1 MINIRTLALTV
12 SALAL
17 VTSPGFAASGNHQG
31 FYVGGGAGVTIPQDN
46 EITSKTGV
54 ATHKLSFDP
63 GWLVDGQVGYAFG
76 NGLRTEVE
84 VGYRRAKADSI
95 TNPNSNAA
103 LAAGGHYGV
112 LNTMVNVIYDM
123 PINWVLTPYI
133 GAGVGYAHVWA
144 KDLRTASSTTTL
156 VNASDST
163 SGNFAY
169 QAIGGFSYEIAR
181 HWQASLDYRYLA
193 TRKLD
198 FGNMKSEYS
207 SHNIIAGVK
216 YYFNDPAVAAVPA
229 MAAAAAAPAAIPMAP
244 AVANTY
250 MVFFDFNKSSLT
262 PEAKN
267 ILAAVAADYKKGK
280 AVRINVTGHA
290 DRSGTDK
297 YNVGLSNKRAS
308 AVRAELDRLGVP
320 AKEVLTRGAGEA
332 QPLVATADGVR
343 EAQNRRAEIVFDTK
357 K

>member
-1 MINIRTLALTV
+1 MINIRTLAMTV

-17 VTSPGFAASGNHQG
+17 VSSPGFAASGNHQG
-31 FYVGGGAGVTIPQDN
+31 FYVGGGAGVTFPQDD
-46 EITSKTGV
+46 EITSKTGLL
-54 ATHKLSFDP
+54 THKLSFDP
-63 GWLVDGQVGYAFG
+63 GWLVNGQVGYAYG
-76 NGLRTEVE
+76 NGLRTELE
-84 VGYRRAKADSI
+84 IGYRRAKADSI
-95 TNPNSNAA
+95 TNPYANAA
-103 LAAGGHYGV
+103 LGASGHYGV
-112 LNTMVNVIYDM
+112 MNTMVNVIYDM
-123 PINWVLTPYI
+123 PINWVVTPYI

-144 KDLRTASSTTTL
+144 KNLGTASGAGTL
-156 VNASDST
+156 VSATDTS

-169 QAIGGFSYEIAR
+169 QAIAGISHDFAR

-193 TRKLD
+193 TRKID

-216 YYFNDPAVAAVPA
+216 YYFNDPEIAAVPA
-229 MAAAAAAPAAIPMAP
+229 LAGAAVAPAAIPMAP

-250 MVFFDFNKSSLT
+250 MVFFDFNKSTLT

-267 ILAAVAADYKKGK
+267 ILAAVAAEYKKGK
-280 AVRINVTGHA
+280 TVRINVNGHA

-297 YNVGLSNKRAS
+297 YNVGLSNKRANI
-308 AVRAELDRLGVP
+308 VKAELGRLGVP
-320 AKEVLTRGAGEA
+320 GKEVVTRGAGEA

-357 K
+357 